1 MKTTRKIA
9 TIFAAAAI
17 ATAPLIGTTA
27 AVAAPTAS
35 PTDVVVPGGTNT
47 REIIVTLDQADRG
60 LDSAQIQLV
69 GATWTNVAAAPPVV
83 NTIST
88 NPTTFS
94 ACGSSTSGVS
104 VKTATAASDYRC
116 SLLMGVDAI
125 LDNDPADTA
134 FGETVT
140 FRIAP
145 GAITFSSTAPSSGVY
160 SIVAILS
167 AFDVSVY
174 TTTIQLTVDNSS
186 PAPAP
191 NPAPAPEPATD
202 SETGA
207 AATLAKTGTENGS
220 LAPAVAALLLLAAG
234 GTVLLARRKRTS

>member
-1 MKTTRKIA
+1 MKITRIIR
-9 TIFAAAAI
+9 TIVA
-17 ATAPLIGTTA
+17 TA
-27 AVAAPTAS
+27 AVALATLVTVSTAHAAPTAS

-60 LDSAQIQLV
+60 LDSARIQLV
-69 GATWTNVAAAPPVV
+69 GATWTNVTAAPPTM
-83 NTIST
+83 NTVST

-104 VKTATAASDYRC
+104 VKTATATSDYRC

-145 GAITFSSTAPSSGVY
+145 GAITFSSTAPSNGGY
-160 SIVAILS
+160 AMVAVLS
-167 AFDVSVY
+167 AFDLPVY
-174 TTTIQLTVDNSS
+174 TTTIQLTVDNSTPTPPPGPGPT
-186 PAPAP
+186 PAP
-191 NPAPAPEPATD
+191 D
-202 SETGA
+202 GGSETDG
-207 AATLAKTGTENGS
+207 AATLAKTGSENSS
-220 LAPAVAALLLLAAG
+220 LAPAAAALLLLAVG
-234 GTVLLARRKRTS
+234 GTVVLARRRRTS